1 MNSRSAKTAISLPKE
16 LLEKT
21 DAIALD
27 LHTTRSA
34 LVAQALT
41 EFIERRENQ
50 KLLATL
56 NTIYEDEPLTEEEV
70 TWLEGSKSYYQENLT
85 QEW

>member
-1 MNSRSAKTAISLPKE
+1 MNSRSSKTAISLPKE

-27 LHTTRSA
+27 LQITRSA

-41 EFIERRENQ
+41 EFIQRRENQ
-50 KLLATL
+50 QLLATL
-56 NTIYEDEPLTEEEV
+56 NTIYEDEPQTEEEK
-70 TWLEGSKSYYQENLT
+70 TWLEGSKSYYQENLK